1 MEGSTMPARAVKV
14 AITIPEE
21 KYREVEAIRKRL
33 KTTRSGVI
41 LKALEHWLAA
51 QREAQAD
58 RAYQAAYRR
67 KPETK
72 AEARAQQVLAM
83 SALASEKW

>member
-1 MEGSTMPARAVKV
+1 MSARAMKV
-14 AITIPEE
+14 AITIPERE
-21 KYREVEAIRKRL
+21 FREVEAIRKRL

-51 QREAQAD
+51 QREAQID

-67 KPETK
+67 RPETK
-72 AEARAQQVLAM
+72 AEIKARQILAM
-83 SALASEKW
+83 PALMSEEW

>member
-1 MEGSTMPARAVKV
+1 M
-14 AITIPEE
+14 AITIPEGE
-21 KYREVEAIRKRL
+21 FREVEAIRRRL

-51 QREAQAD
+51 QREAQLD

-67 KPETK
+67 RPETK
-72 AEARAQQVLAM
+72 AEIKAQQILAM
-83 SALASEKW
+83 PALMSEKW

>member
-1 MEGSTMPARAVKV
+1 MPARAVKV
-14 AITIPEE
+14 AITIPEGE
-21 KYREVEAIRKRL
+21 FREVEAIRKRL

-51 QREAQAD
+51 QREAQID

-67 KPETK
+67 TPETK
-72 AEARAQQVLAM
+72 AEVRAQQVLAM
-83 SALASEKW
+83 PVLMSEEW

>member
-1 MEGSTMPARAVKV
+1 MPTRAVKV
-14 AITIPEE
+14 AITIPEGE
-21 KYREVEAIRKRL
+21 FQEVEAARKRL

-51 QREAQAD
+51 QREAEID

-67 KPETK
+67 KPETR
-72 AEARAQQVLAM
+72 AAAMAQQVLAM
-83 SALASEKW
+83 PALMSEEW

>member
-1 MEGSTMPARAVKV
+1 MPTRAVKV
-14 AITIPEE
+14 AITIPEGE
-21 KYREVEAIRKRL
+21 FREVEAIRKRL

-51 QREAQAD
+51 QREAEID

-67 KPETK
+67 KPETRAAVK
-72 AEARAQQVLAM
+72 AQQLLAM
-83 SALASEKW
+83 PVLMSEEW

>member
-1 MEGSTMPARAVKV
+1 MPARAVKV
-14 AITIPEE
+14 AITIPEGE
-21 KYREVEAIRKRL
+21 FREVEAIRKRL

-51 QREAQAD
+51 QREAKID

-67 KPETK
+67 RPETQ
-72 AEARAQQVLAM
+72 AEVKAQQILAM
-83 SALASEKW
+83 PALMADKW

>member
-1 MEGSTMPARAVKV
+1 MSTRAVKV
-14 AITIPEE
+14 AITIPESE
-21 KYREVEAIRKRL
+21 FREVEAIRKRL

-41 LKALEHWLAA
+41 LRALEHWLAA
-51 QREAQAD
+51 QREAQLD

-72 AEARAQQVLAM
+72 REIKTQQVLAM
-83 SALASEKW
+83 PALMSEEW